1 MSKLIVGC
9 GYLGS
14 RVARRWRAAGH
25 EVFVVTRDAGH
36 ARRFSEQGYRPI
48 VADVLK
54 PESLAALPAADSVLY
69 AVGYDRAAGVSM
81 HDVYVGGLQSLLDA
95 LPGEPAKI
103 IYISSTGVYGQSQGE
118 TVDEESA
125 TEPTRDGGRACLAAE
140 RTLAAHRFGP
150 RGVVLRMAGLY
161 GPGRIPLAGEIRA
174 GRPIAAPRGG
184 ALNLIHVDDAAAA
197 ALAAD
202 ERAVPPRTY
211 LVSDGNPVER
221 GRYYEE
227 VARLLGAPLPT
238 FAPVPADAPAAAR
251 AGSDKRINNA
261 RLLGEL
267 GVRLA
272 YPSYREGLAAIVAA
286 GNSTS
291 AGS

>member
-14 RVARRWRAAGH
+14 RVARRWRDAGH

-36 ARRFSEQGYRPI
+36 ARAFAEQGYRPI
-48 VADVLK
+48 LADVLK
-54 PESLAALPAADSVLY
+54 PESLAALPAAESVLY
-69 AVGYDRAAGVSM
+69 AVGYDRAERVSM
-81 HDVYVGGLQSLLDA
+81 HDLYAGGLRWVLDA

-140 RTLAAHRFGP
+140 RTLAAHRWGP

-161 GPGRIPLAGEIRA
+161 GPGRIPLAGELRA
-174 GRPIAAPRGG
+174 GRPIAAPREGS
-184 ALNLIHVDDAAAA
+184 LNLIHVEDAAGAV
-197 ALAAD
+197 LAAD
-202 ERAVPPRTY
+202 QLAEPPRTY
-211 LVSDGNPVER
+211 VVSDGQPVER
-221 GRYYEE
+221 RGYYEE
-227 VARLLGAPLPT
+227 LASLLGAPLPT
-238 FAPVPADAPAAAR
+238 FAPAAADSPAAVR
-251 AGSDKRINNA
+251 AGSDKRIDNA
-261 RLLGEL
+261 RLLAEL
-267 GVRLA
+267 GVRFE

-286 GNSTS
+286 ENTAR
-291 AGS
+291 AGD